1 MLCADSCFSETL
13 RGGSGYQVASDQ
25 KPHDR
30 RKKKKKRKRLY
41 PGVMSLHTHTHTDI
55 KHSYTTR
62 ITHREERV
70 ACHRLAANGI
80 GRPVEGTV
88 IKPTQ
93 WPIAKTGHGTKVA
106 MKGGETDPA
115 ITHCSHTAGLCGGV
129 DLAPSACFLQFSA
142 HVAPPVRP
150 STVRRPNRFS
160 HAHAA
165 VRTRK
170 CSHFLFIY
178 ARVAWR

>member
-25 KPHDR
+25 KPRDR
-30 RKKKKKRKRLY
+30 KKKKRKRLY
-41 PGVMSLHTHTHTDI
+41 PGVVSLHTHTHTHTDI

-62 ITHREERV
+62 ITHREEQV
-70 ACHRLAANGI
+70 ACHRLVANGI

-115 ITHCSHTAGLCGGV
+115 ITPCSHTAGLCWGGGVGLV
-129 DLAPSACFLQFSA
+129 DLAPAACFFQFST
-142 HVAPPVRP
+142 HVSPPVRP
-150 STVRRPNRFS
+150 STVCIL
-160 HAHAA
+160 AD
-165 VRTRK
+165 
-170 CSHFLFIY
+170 LF
-178 ARVAWR
+178 